1 MLYPLSGPESVSTLM
16 CIKDV
21 PGLYHMD
28 GRECQGHA
36 WTLLQVRGRELENL
50 VGAFKE
56 VRAEEGEVDAPLSC
70 LIITQYRSASH
81 RTSPRTLASPSA
93 G

>member
-56 VRAEEGEVDAPLSC
+56 VMAEEGEVDAFILFDHYPVSVGL
-70 LIITQYRSASH
+70 ASH
-81 RTSPRTLASPSA
+81 LSSHPR
-93 G
+93 